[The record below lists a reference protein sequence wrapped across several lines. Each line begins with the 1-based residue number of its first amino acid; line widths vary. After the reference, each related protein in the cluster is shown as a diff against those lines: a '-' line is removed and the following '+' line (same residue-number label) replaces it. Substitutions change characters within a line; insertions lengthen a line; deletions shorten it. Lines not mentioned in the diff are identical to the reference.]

1 MRRLITLSLLC
12 YGLLLNIVII
22 GQVCLNPP
30 VNYIRAATGGG
41 VCNADFNGDGKIDIA
56 ISEYST
62 NSLSIFLGSGLGTFT
77 FYGNYSVGLSPVEII
92 SADFNND
99 GKLDLAIAGGTNNAW
114 VLLGDGLG
122 GFGASLSL
130 GVVMYPT
137 SLCAA
142 DFNNDGKLDLMV
154 GNGNV
159 ANTVSLLLGNG
170 LGGFGASTQFNVGVC
185 PCGLSSLKSADF
197 NLDGNADLAV
207 ANQNSNDVTILLGTG
222 AGSFAAPSSFPT
234 DAGSFALML
243 ADFNGDSILD
253 IATSNR
259 FANTVSVLI
268 GSGAGVFAPPVNHS
282 VGAMPVLLITT
293 DINNDGNLDIIS
305 ADRDANFITILK
317 GDGLGGFITET
328 TYSLSGGPIG
338 LSSGDF
344 NHDGKKDL
352 AVVYEYSS
360 NLSILLNCGCAST
373 ITTQPTNST
382 TTISNTAQ
390 FTIASSDSSST
401 YQWQS
406 DLGIGFQNINSVGQ
420 YSGTTNDTLSISSVT
435 MSNNNQP
442 FRCIIRSGS
451 CYDTSAIAMLSV
463 CGAVTTPPANQNVVI
478 NNTAQFTTA
487 SSDLLATYQWQS
499 DLGIGFRNLNSVGQ
513 YSGTSK
519 DTLRVANVT
528 MGNNNQPFRCI
539 VSSGACSDTSSAA
552 VLTVINVNGI
562 NETATNNLFTVYP
575 NPAKSQINVKV
586 DATLIG
592 ASYAIYDNIGKVTL
606 SGKINA
612 ENTVLDLGHLSGG
625 VYLFSI
631 GDHMKQMFT
640 VVKE

>member
-1 MRRLITLSLLC
+1 MKRLITLSLLC
-12 YGLLLNIVII
+12 CSLLLNNVII

-30 VNYIRAATGGG
+30 VNYIRAATGAS

-56 ISEYST
+56 TSDYST
-62 NSLSIFLGSGLGTFT
+62 NSLSIFLGRGDGVFI
-77 FYGNYSVGLSPVEII
+77 FNDFYSVGLSPVEII

-122 GFGASLSL
+122 GFGTSLSL

-142 DFNNDGKLDLMV
+142 DFNNDGNLDLMV

-197 NLDGNADLAV
+197 NSDGNADLAV

-234 DAGSFALML
+234 DAGSFALVL

-268 GSGAGVFAPPVNHS
+268 GSGAGIFAPPINHS

-317 GDGLGGFITET
+317 GDGLGGFVTET

-344 NHDGKKDL
+344 NRDGKKDL
-352 AVVYEYSS
+352 AVLYESSS
-360 NLSILLNCGCAST
+360 NLSILLNCGCAIN
-373 ITTQPTNST
+373 ITTQPTNSS
-382 TTISNTAQ
+382 TTISNNVQ
-390 FTIASSDSSST
+390 FTTSSDSSAT
-401 YQWQS
+401 YQWQT
-406 DLGIGFQNINSVGQ
+406 DLGVGFQNINSVGQ
-420 YSGTTNDTLSISSVT
+420 YSGTTNDTLSVSSVT

-451 CYDTSAIAMLSV
+451 CYDTSDIAILSV
-463 CGAVTTPPANQNVVI
+463 CGAVTTSPANQNVMI

-499 DLGIGFRNLNSVGQ
+499 DLGVGFQNINSVGQ
-513 YSGTSK
+513 YSGTNK

-539 VSSGACSDTSSAA
+539 VSSGACSDTSNAA
-552 VLTVINVNGI
+552 VLTVINANGI
-562 NETATNNLFTVYP
+562 NETSANNLFTVYP
-575 NPAKSQINVKV
+575 NPAKSQINVKA

-592 ASYAIYDNIGKVTL
+592 SSYTVYNNIGKVTL
-606 SGKINA
+606 TGKINA
-612 ENTVLDLGHLSGG
+612 ENTVLDLGHLSSG

-631 GDHMKQMFT
+631 GDSLKQRFT